1 MRKKNLFTTTMAA
14 AMIVMM
20 VLSFTGCQS
29 KQAAGTE
36 NTAVVTET
44 PKDTEESGQATV
56 ESQAVIEVDSS
67 DNSVQDEVDED
78 GIYIGPLDGYIT
90 DDTGEM
96 TEDEKIAEAETVRA
110 IEEQFCST
118 IFNFNSDTEDFTD
131 SLISLAHD
139 WCQYTNEIRNIYP
152 TFSAME
158 MNTQFVSM
166 MQNTCFFFRYEDHI
180 YARSIVSPFLKG
192 YSKYTEDNDYVSPIV
207 FHMVKEGDRWLLLRA
222 EFSLFAQYGDDF
234 VAHKTPGT
242 HGAKTTFVAH
252 NNQFF
257 WSFTDVEGFLYA
269 REYYSDIE
277 GHLDIPDNID
287 YYPAPGGTT

>member
-1 MRKKNLFTTTMAA
+1 MRKKNLLTTTMAA
-14 AMIVMM
+14 AMVAIT

-36 NTAVVTET
+36 STIVVTEA
-44 PKDTEESGQATV
+44 PKDTEESVPAAV
-56 ESQAVIEVDSS
+56 ESQPVIEVDSS

-90 DDTGEM
+90 DDTGKL
-96 TEDEKIAEAETVRA
+96 TEDEKLVEAEAVKA
-110 IEEQFCST
+110 VEEQFCST
-118 IFNFNSDTEDFTD
+118 IFNFNGETGDFTD
-131 SLISLAHD
+131 SLLSLTHEK
-139 WCQYTNEIRNIYP
+139 CQYTDEIRNIYP

-166 MQNTCFFFRYEDHI
+166 MQNTCFFFRNGDYL
-180 YARSIVSPFLKG
+180 YARSVVSPFLKG
-192 YSKYTEDNDYVSPIV
+192 YSKYAEDDDYVSPIV
-207 FHMVKEGDRWLLLRA
+207 FHMVKEGDNWLILRL
-222 EFSLFAQYGDDF
+222 EFSIFARYEDDY

-242 HGAKTTFVAH
+242 NGTTTTFDVH
-252 NNQFF
+252 GTLFY
-257 WSFTDVEGFLYA
+257 WSFTDVEAFLYA